1 MTSIAIVIGGAVL
14 NATSFIG
21 GNYLARYL
29 LLVDDKAQ
37 AEKERER
44 HDHAL
49 EKYNEAVERFREGQ
63 EKLQDFI
70 AENDRL
76 KHQTSQNLVNVD
88 TALKLYNQTHHEKI
102 ASKEPQMSD
111 YYSPNN
117 QQKTPEIMYVGGGA
131 LVLGYTASRLV
142 L

>member
-1 MTSIAIVIGGAVL
+1 MASIAIAIGGAVL
-14 NATSFIG
+14 NATSFI
-21 GNYLARYL
+21 ARYL
-29 LLVDDKAQ
+29 SVDDKAQ

-49 EKYNEAVERFREGQ
+49 EKYNEAVDRFGERQ

-76 KHQTSQNLVNVD
+76 KYQTSQNLVNVD
-88 TALKLYNQTHHEKI
+88 NALKLYNQTYNEKI
-102 ASKEPQMSD
+102 VLKKPQITD
-111 YYSPNN
+111 YYSPSN
-117 QQKTPEIMYVGGGA
+117 QQKTAEILYVGGGA

>member
-1 MTSIAIVIGGAVL
+1 MASIAIVIGGAVL

-29 LLVDDKAQ
+29 SGDDKAQ

-88 TALKLYNQTHHEKI
+88 NALKLYNQTNNEKI
-102 ASKEPQMSD
+102 VLKEPQMSD
-111 YYSPNN
+111 YYSPSN
-117 QQKTPEIMYVGGGA
+117 QQKTAEIMYVGGGA

>member
-1 MTSIAIVIGGAVL
+1 MASIAIVIGGAAL

-21 GNYLARYL
+21 GNYLVRYL
-29 LLVDDKAQ
+29 SGDDKAQ

-76 KHQTSQNLVNVD
+76 KHQTSQNLVNVYN
-88 TALKLYNQTHHEKI
+88 ALKLYNQTHNEKI
-102 ASKEPQMSD
+102 ALKEPQMSD
-111 YYSPNN
+111 YYSPSN
-117 QQKTPEIMYVGGGA
+117 QQKAAEIMYVGGGA

>member
-1 MTSIAIVIGGAVL
+1 MASNAIVIGGAVL

-21 GNYLARYL
+21 GNYLVRYL
-29 LLVDDKAQ
+29 SGDDKAQ

-88 TALKLYNQTHHEKI
+88 NALKIL
-102 ASKEPQMSD
+102 
-111 YYSPNN
+111 
-117 QQKTPEIMYVGGGA
+117 
-131 LVLGYTASRLV
+131 
-142 L
+142 

>member
-1 MTSIAIVIGGAVL
+1 MASIAIVIGGAVL
-14 NATSFIG
+14 NAASLIG

-29 LLVDDKAQ
+29 SGDDKAQ
-37 AEKERER
+37 VEKERER

-76 KHQTSQNLVNVD
+76 KHQTSQNLVNAYN
-88 TALKLYNQTHHEKI
+88 ALKLYNQTHNEKI
-102 ASKEPQMSD
+102 ALKEPQLSD
-111 YYSPNN
+111 YYSPSN
-117 QQKTPEIMYVGGGA
+117 QQKTAEIMYVGGGA

>member
-1 MTSIAIVIGGAVL
+1 MASIAIVIGGAAL

-21 GNYLARYL
+21 GNYLVRYL
-29 LLVDDKAQ
+29 SGDDKAQ

-70 AENDRL
+70 GENDRL
-76 KHQTSQNLVNVD
+76 KHQTSQNLVNVYN
-88 TALKLYNQTHHEKI
+88 ALKLYNQTHNEKI
-102 ASKEPQMSD
+102 ALKEPQMSD
-111 YYSPNN
+111 YYSPSN
-117 QQKTPEIMYVGGGA
+117 QQKAAEIMYVGGGA

>member
-1 MTSIAIVIGGAVL
+1 MASIAIVIGGAVL
-14 NATSFIG
+14 IATSFIG
-21 GNYLARYL
+21 GNYLVRYL
-29 LLVDDKAQ
+29 SGDDKAQ

-88 TALKLYNQTHHEKI
+88 NALKLYNQTHNEKI
-102 ASKEPQMSD
+102 ALKEPQMSD
-111 YYSPNN
+111 YYSPSN
-117 QQKTPEIMYVGGGA
+117 QQKTAEIMYVGGGA

>member
-1 MTSIAIVIGGAVL
+1 MASIAIVIGGAVL
-14 NATSFIG
+14 SATLFIG

-29 LLVDDKAQ
+29 SGDDKAQ

-70 AENDRL
+70 AENDWL

-88 TALKLYNQTHHEKI
+88 NALKLYNQTHNEKI
-102 ASKEPQMSD
+102 ALKEPQMSD
-111 YYSPNN
+111 YYSPSN
-117 QQKTPEIMYVGGGA
+117 QQKTAEIMYVGGGA

>member
-1 MTSIAIVIGGAVL
+1 MASIAIVIDGAVL

-29 LLVDDKAQ
+29 SGDDKAQ

-88 TALKLYNQTHHEKI
+88 NALKLYNQTHNEKI
-102 ASKEPQMSD
+102 ALKEPQMSD
-111 YYSPNN
+111 YYSPSN
-117 QQKTPEIMYVGGGA
+117 QQKTAEIMYVGGGA

>member
-1 MTSIAIVIGGAVL
+1 MASIAIVIGGAAL

-21 GNYLARYL
+21 GNYVVRYL
-29 LLVDDKAQ
+29 SGDDKAQ

-49 EKYNEAVERFREGQ
+49 EKYNKAVERFREGQ

-76 KHQTSQNLVNVD
+76 KHQTSQNLVNAYN
-88 TALKLYNQTHHEKI
+88 ALKLYNQTDNEKI
-102 ASKEPQMSD
+102 ALKELQMSD
-111 YYSPNN
+111 YYSPSN
-117 QQKTPEIMYVGGGA
+117 QQKVAEIMYVGGGA

>member
-1 MTSIAIVIGGAVL
+1 MASIAIVIDGAVL

-21 GNYLARYL
+21 RNYIARYL
-29 LLVDDKAQ
+29 SGDDKAQ

-88 TALKLYNQTHHEKI
+88 NALKLYNQTHNEKI
-102 ASKEPQMSD
+102 ALKEPQMSD
-111 YYSPNN
+111 YYSPSN
-117 QQKTPEIMYVGGGA
+117 QQKTAEIMYVGGGA

>member
-1 MTSIAIVIGGAVL
+1 MASIAIVIGGAAL

-21 GNYLARYL
+21 GNYLVRYL
-29 LLVDDKAQ
+29 SGDDKAR

-76 KHQTSQNLVNVD
+76 KHQTSQNLVNVYN
-88 TALKLYNQTHHEKI
+88 ALKLYNQTDNEKI
-102 ASKEPQMSD
+102 ALKEPQMSD
-111 YYSPNN
+111 YYSPSN
-117 QQKTPEIMYVGGGA
+117 QQKAAEIMYVGGGA
-131 LVLGYTASRLV
+131 LVLGYTASQLV

>member
-1 MTSIAIVIGGAVL
+1 MSG
-14 NATSFIG
+14 
-21 GNYLARYL
+21 
-29 LLVDDKAQ
+29 DDKAQ

-88 TALKLYNQTHHEKI
+88 NALKLYNQTHNEKI
-102 ASKEPQMSD
+102 ALKEPQMSD
-111 YYSPNN
+111 YYSPSN
-117 QQKTPEIMYVGGGA
+117 QQKTAEIMYVGGGA
-131 LVLGYTASRLV
+131 FVLGYTASRLV